1 MAIDKTKL
9 TKDWIGYLKDL
20 QIAVSSKTEPGKL
33 DYIKRVTSDALSH
46 FLELKTDF
54 TEGQISNAI
63 HMVLAKKAQG
73 GGPAKLQN
81 NPTAGTSVA
90 TQQERPQQQAPKQI
104 GSNQPKQAPAAPKKR
119 YSKDDATDVEYRNVN
134 EELKDDTAY
143 TLDEKDVEDIFSIL
157 TSAAPDTKQKQRGA
171 APGTP
176 TAANPEEDQAKK
188 EEEVRKLKRVIRDK
202 MSPAQRKALW
212 RVLTDA

>member
-81 NPTAGTSVA
+81 KPTPDTSVA
-90 TQQERPQQQAPKQI
+90 ARPETPQRQTPKQI
-104 GSNQPKQAPAAPKKR
+104 GSNQPKVAPAAPKKR
-119 YSKDDATDVEYRNVN
+119 YSKDNATDVEYKDIN
-134 EELKDDTAY
+134 EEMKEEIF
-143 TLDEKDVEDIFSIL
+143 TLSEKDIEDIFSIL
-157 TSAAPDTKQKQRGA
+157 TSAAPS
-171 APGTP
+171 TP
-176 TAANPEEDQAKK
+176 KAKATPAVNPEAEQAKK
-188 EEEVRKLKRVIRDK
+188 EEEIRTLKRTIRDK
-202 MSPAQRKALW
+202 MSSSQRKALW
-212 RVLTDA
+212 RALTDA